1 MKLVKKIFRLCRDFV
16 EIVLPSVLFWMLFI
30 SFLIG
35 IFFRYILKDPLS
47 WTFEMGNIC
56 FLSVGLI
63 SCGIAHREND
73 HVIFDLIY
81 EKMSPL
87 WKNISRILG
96 NSLIVFTCLMLTPAT
111 VKYLQ
116 TMQAQKLYTQVIGIP
131 RALIFSPFLIMVLLA
146 LLRSGYR
153 LVCDIK
159 ALLTKSYAEDYGNS
173 KEEVSE

>member
-1 MKLVKKIFRLCRDFV
+1 
-16 EIVLPSVLFWMLFI
+16 
-30 SFLIG
+30 
-35 IFFRYILKDPLS
+35 
-47 WTFEMGNIC
+47 
-56 FLSVGLI
+56 
-63 SCGIAHREND
+63 
-73 HVIFDLIY
+73 
-81 EKMSPL
+81 
-87 WKNISRILG
+87 
-96 NSLIVFTCLMLTPAT
+96 MLTPAT